1 MLCNYVELKMNFLV
15 NECSFRGAVFKF
27 FYNLFRKKINGKK
40 IVFRSTTF
48 LNFEMLKNMT
58 WTNEDLYFSEN
69 SSRTNFRAFF
79 TVLKPQNRFKFG
91 S

>member
-48 LNFEMLKNMT
+48 FKLWNAKKHDLN
-58 WTNEDLYFSEN
+58 
-69 SSRTNFRAFF
+69 
-79 TVLKPQNRFKFG
+79 
-91 S
+91 